1 MAQLFPRWT
10 NSAPK
15 IVLAAALVAVLVM
28 IGALGYY
35 GSPEFTE
42 VGYCP
47 AQPIP
52 YSHSLHAGDLVM
64 DCRYCHW
71 AVEFSDHANVPSTQ
85 TCMNC
90 HQLIL
95 TSSERLMRLKESWST
110 DMPLRWVRVHKLPD
124 YTYFEHAAHLAAGVG
139 CSSCHGNVAQMIEV
153 MQVEPLSMGWCLECH
168 RAPDDHL
175 RPRDQV
181 ILMEWSPGPAHDEFL
196 SLWKRENTINPPVDC
211 SGCHR

>member
-1 MAQLFPRWT
+1 
-10 NSAPK
+10 
-15 IVLAAALVAVLVM
+15 M
-28 IGALGYY
+28 IGAIGYY

-42 VGYCP
+42 VGYRP
-47 AQPIP
+47 AQPLP
-52 YSHSLHAGDLVM
+52 YSHNLHAGDLGM

-71 AVEFSDHANVPSTQ
+71 AVELSDHANVPSTQ

-95 TSSERLMRLKESWST
+95 TGSEKLLRLRESWSAEV
-110 DMPLRWVRVHKLPD
+110 PLRWVRVHKLPE
-124 YTYFEHAAHLAAGVG
+124 YAYFEHAAHLAAGVG

-153 MQVEPLSMGWCLECH
+153 MQVEPLSMGWCLQCH

-175 RPRDQV
+175 RPRNQV
-181 ILMEWSPGPAHDEFL
+181 MLMEWNPEPAHDEFV
-196 SLWKRENTINPPVDC
+196 SQWKRDKMINPPVDC